1 MTNERDGRVRPFE
14 DSETMK
20 NKEEVLKEEVLKE
33 EVCFRLPICR
43 RMIDN

>member
-1 MTNERDGRVRPFE
+1 MTNERDGRVRPYE

-20 NKEEVLKEEVLKE
+20 NKEEVLKEEV
-33 EVCFRLPICR
+33 CFRPPICR